1 MTNTNTKIFITNLGK
16 YNEGELIGEW
26 VTLTATDEEFK
37 AVYNRIGI
45 NEQYEEWFITDY
57 NTDINGLEIGE
68 YDSIDDLNEFVE
80 TLEGLGETEKEAV
93 EAMLEE
99 GFDFEEAIE
108 KAKDGDYIIYFNCND
123 MEDVAR
129 EYAEETGILN
139 DVPENLQYYFD
150 FESLGRDMSFEG
162 QFVFINNDCIQ
173 IL

>member
-1 MTNTNTKIFITNLGK
+1 MLKIYLTNLGK
-16 YNEGELIGEW
+16 YNEGILIGEW
-26 VTLTATDEEFK
+26 MELPYTEEEIE
-37 AVYNRIGI
+37 AVKHRIGI

-57 NTDINGLEIGE
+57 NTNIQGLKINE

-80 TLEGLGETEKEAV
+80 TLEALDETEKEAV

-99 GFDFEEAIE
+99 GFDFAEAIE
-108 KAKDGDYIIYFNCND
+108 KAQNGDYMIYFNCND

>member
-26 VTLTATDEEFK
+26 VTLTATDEEFE

-68 YDSIDDLNEFVE
+68 YDSIDDLNELAE
-80 TLEGLGETEKEAV
+80 TLEELDETEKEVV

-99 GFDFEEAIE
+99 GFDINETIFYKGIMPSE
-108 KAKDGDYIIYFNCND
+108 KVLDLPVDCNTL
-123 MEDVAR
+123 
-129 EYAEETGILN
+129 TGS
-139 DVPENLQYYFD
+139 VNL
-150 FESLGRDMSFEG
+150 
-162 QFVFINNDCIQ
+162 
-173 IL
+173 

>member
-1 MTNTNTKIFITNLGK
+1 MLKIYLTNLGK
-16 YNEGELIGEW
+16 YNEGILIGEW
-26 VTLTATDEEFK
+26 MELPYTEEEIE
-37 AVYNRIGI
+37 AVKHRIGI

-57 NTDINGLEIGE
+57 NTNIQGLKINE

-80 TLEGLGETEKEAV
+80 TLEALDETEKEAV

-99 GFDFEEAIE
+99 GFDFAEAIE
-108 KAKDGDYIIYFNCND
+108 KAQNGDYMIYFNCND

-139 DVPENLQYYFD
+139 DVPENLQYYF
-150 FESLGRDMSFEG
+150 ESLGRDMSFEG